1 MSNSDPPVSE
11 LSRDD
16 SSEIEHRYPLLA
28 KLVIG
33 TRLAGRWDRLPR
45 FLGML
50 LAAAESSAPEICCI
64 LLPEIETVGYLTA
77 MLLALSRLQGEFPSL
92 LSEYARHG
100 VQEGQHVRVLPHRY
114 VYRYAGVLPGYQ
126 ESFKLE
132 VLDAGDKAWKT
143 FPVSQILR
151 LEPTEH
157 AVPKGKGNTNLGS
170 FELSDLDRLVGIQS
184 GGNTSL
190 FRNHVLYLSARAE
203 AKDLAAAIELARAGG
218 GPVHSVGGEAI
229 AWGHIAP
236 DGEVQRDDDYQ
247 RDGEPLIAVTHSPDH
262 LAEACERA
270 APLSKVVIA
279 NEADKLARDL
289 QAYDRIARTQK
300 LLIIAGHRS
309 VDAVEQLSERGC
321 RVWRLS
327 PAEVLQGEQAAERHT
342 SDGVVGKLFRAVENW
357 QALALSS
364 IDCEEPTLDAVA
376 QSLETVGS
384 HLDPAA
390 ARDETKHIVGR
401 LFSLLCD
408 AGDSCGEVDQEA
420 LRDARTRLDVAG
432 RAIEQEAVWLPREV
446 TSALRAAC
454 GQLRLAWEAAP
465 SAAGHGKRLALQ
477 RLIEDLNSRGVARIL
492 VVTRT
497 VAAARNV
504 GGLLKRNS
512 LAVVVG
518 AIGEVEAL
526 GEADAIILTAWPNS
540 RRLRDLVCR
549 YLAPSVYLVAYRFE
563 REWFS
568 GFRRYYSASM
578 RRGEIEPSMKAALTG
593 LPSTAFAPSA
603 PRPDVSRDEGL
614 PETPQVVKIEDL
626 LLRQRKGVA
635 LAATSRDEVRPARYA
650 GFVGAAYAYLSEWQ
664 HLPVITALVR
674 GTSGSRPRL
683 DLRTVDA
690 LAVGD
695 YVVFRAGTESNII
708 RTVAE
713 QLTGAEEY
721 ARLRG
726 RAEVWRQSLWR
737 LGDDSELKLADPP
750 RIHGLLRRWGLGVG
764 LHTVRRWLYDETQIG
779 PGDEE
784 ALTAI
789 AKASGDEDL
798 LARQMEIRDAI
809 RAVRTLH
816 LEAGRRLSQLLL
828 DSIQR
833 TPPQVGRRETRIE
846 VGGAPAWILEV
857 EELGDGY
864 EPRPPGQVN
873 RLLWDEAFA

>member
-1 MSNSDPPVSE
+1 MSNSSPPLSE

-16 SSEIEHRYPLLA
+16 SSQIEWRYPLLA
-28 KLVIG
+28 ELVIG
-33 TRLAGRWDRLPR
+33 TRPRNRRDRLPR

-50 LAAAESSAPEICCI
+50 VAAAESSAPEICCI

-77 MLLALSRLQGEFPSL
+77 TLLALSRLQAEFPSL
-92 LSEYARHG
+92 VSDYARHG
-100 VQEGQHVRVLPHRY
+100 VEEGQRVRVLPTRH
-114 VYRYAGVLPGYQ
+114 VYRYAGVLPGYH

-132 VLDAGDKAWKT
+132 VLNTGDKAWKT

-157 AVPKGKGNTNLGS
+157 AFPKGKGNTNLGG
-170 FELSDLDRLVGIQS
+170 FELSDLDRLIGIQS

-203 AKDLAAAIELARAGG
+203 AKDLAAAIELARAEG
-218 GPVHSVGGEAI
+218 GPVSGVGGEAI
-229 AWGHIAP
+229 PWGHIAP

-247 RDGEPLIAVTHSPDH
+247 RDGEPLVAVTHSPDH

-279 NEADKLARDL
+279 NEADKLARNL

-300 LLIIAGHRS
+300 LLIIASHRS
-309 VDAVEQLSERGC
+309 ADAVEPLGERGC

-327 PAEVLQGEQAAERHT
+327 PAEILQGNQAAEHPT
-342 SDGVVGKLFRAVENW
+342 SGVLGKLFRAVENW
-357 QALALSS
+357 QTLALSS

-376 QSLETVGS
+376 ESLAIVGS
-384 HLDPAA
+384 HLDPAS
-390 ARDETKHIVGR
+390 ARDETKRIVGR
-401 LFSLLCD
+401 LFSLLCE
-408 AGDSCGEVDQEA
+408 AGDSCGEVDQDA
-420 LRDARTRLDVAG
+420 GRDASARLDVVG
-432 RAIEQEAVWLPREV
+432 RTIEQEAVWLPREV
-446 TSALRAAC
+446 TLALRAAC
-454 GQLRLAWEAAP
+454 GALRSALDAA
-465 SAAGHGKRLALQ
+465 AAATGHGKRLALQ
-477 RLIEDLNSRGVARIL
+477 RLIEDLHSRGVERIL

-497 VAAARNV
+497 AAAARNV
-504 GGLLKRNS
+504 EGLLKRNN
-512 LAVVVG
+512 LAAVVG
-518 AIGEVEAL
+518 AIGEVEQFR
-526 GEADAIILTAWPNS
+526 EAGAVILTGWPNS
-540 RRLRDLVCR
+540 RRLFDLVGR
-549 YLAPSVYLVAYRFE
+549 YLAPCVYLVAYRFE

-568 GFRRYYSASM
+568 GFRRYYAASM

-603 PRPDVSRDEGL
+603 EWTATSKDEDRAEVA
-614 PETPQVVKIEDL
+614 PVVRIEDL

-635 LAATSRDEVRPARYA
+635 LSAGSRDEVRPARFV
-650 GFVGAAYAYLSEWQ
+650 GFVGAGYASLSEWQ

-674 GTSGSRPRL
+674 GTPGSRPRL

-690 LAVGD
+690 LTVGD
-695 YVVFRAGTESNII
+695 YVVFRGGAESNIV
-708 RTVAE
+708 RSVAE

-721 ARLRG
+721 ARVRE
-726 RAEVWRQSLWR
+726 RAEEWRQSLWR
-737 LGDDSELKLADPP
+737 LGYDPELKLADPP
-750 RIHGLLRRWGLGVG
+750 RIHELLRRWGLGIG

-789 AKASGDEDL
+789 ARAAGDDDL
-798 LARQMEIRDAI
+798 LARQTEIWDAI

-833 TPPQVGRRETRIE
+833 NPPQVGSRQTRID

-857 EELGDGY
+857 EELGEGY
-864 EPRPPGQVN
+864 EPTPAGQVN
-873 RLLWDEAFA
+873 RLLWDEAFV